1 MKLIVQWKTD
11 ECRKMGCKSL
21 RTTTPMMEKRLL
33 GPKDGFIGDLR
44 NIDISRVK
52 AFERVGG
59 FHIGCTHKNE

>member
-1 MKLIVQWKTD
+1 
-11 ECRKMGCKSL
+11 MGCKNL

-44 NIDISRVK
+44 NIDISCVK